1 MTVAFVTEHGDL
13 PDLSARTRR
22 NFLIPTSATR
32 SAAAQWYSSWTA
44 PAAASDA
51 SLVSVTGTTESLEC
65 SGRGLCDRSTGQCEC
80 FPGYASSD
88 GVGGPGKQDDC
99 GYRST
104 LYRRVVWSHWVNFV
118 SKNTSG
124 FKTLASN

>member
-1 MTVAFVTEHGDL
+1 MYLSVRTGGL
-13 PDLSARTRR
+13 PTRLR
-22 NFLIPTSATR
+22 SGPLTR
-32 SAAAQWYSSWTA
+32 FGA
-44 PAAASDA
+44 AAASDA

-99 GYRST
+99 GYRKALCT
-104 LYRRVVWSHWVNFV
+104 DAWCGA
-118 SKNTSG
+118 TG
-124 FKTLASN
+124 